1 MDHTVVFLVTIRKKM
16 ILCMCDCYYR
26 YACFFREVVRRVAV
40 TTALWQS
47 VGFAHGVL
55 NTDNVSILGLT
66 IDYGPFRFA
75 DEFDEHIV
83 PNSSDDE
90 HRYSYSRQ
98 PAVMEENLRHLLS
111 ALSTLMTSE
120 EYRDAENALKS
131 YRAVYRQEYMRAF
144 QRKIG
149 LSGVEITFD
158 DEILISELLSIM
170 SDQKADFTAAFR
182 QLSDISLHALF
193 TAKSKNRK
201 HLPWALQQIVQHV
214 RFSNWLSQYGQRLK
228 RAGISDDARRSVMQ
242 RANPRYVLRNWMAQ
256 QAIDRAETADF
267 SMIHLLQSVLRTP
280 FKEQSV
286 AEWMG
291 YSGRPPSWSRN
302 ITVSCSS

>member
-1 MDHTVVFLVTIRKKM
+1 MTIRV
-16 ILCMCDCYYR
+16 ILRLCDCYHR

-75 DEFDEHIV
+75 DEFDEHMV

-90 HRYSYSRQ
+90 HRYSYSQQ
-98 PAVMEENLRHLLS
+98 PAVMEENLCHLLS

-120 EYRDAENALKS
+120 EYRNAENALKS
-131 YRAVYRQEYMRAF
+131 YRAVYWQECVRAF

-149 LSGVEITFD
+149 LSGVEITD
-158 DEILISELLSIM
+158 DDKILISELLSIM
-170 SDQKADFTAAFR
+170 SDQKADFTATFR
-182 QLSDISLHALF
+182 QLSDISLRSLF
-193 TAKSKNRK
+193 KAKSNNLK
-201 HLPWALQQIVQHV
+201 HLPWALQQLVQHG
-214 RFSNWLSQYGQRLK
+214 RFSRWLSQYAQRLK
-228 RAGISDDARRSVMQ
+228 RAGISDNKRRSVMQ
-242 RANPRYVLRNWMAQ
+242 HANPRYVLRNWMAQ
-256 QAIDRAETADF
+256 QAIDRAETNDF
-267 SMIHLLQSVLRTP
+267 SMIHLLHSVLRTP
-280 FKEQSV
+280 FEEQSV

-291 YSGRPPSWSRN
+291 YSDRPPLWSRN